1 MKLWPKAL
9 YDACMAAESTKA
21 PKLDAIDRNILRIL
35 VANGRIS
42 NSELAERVGLSP
54 SPCAQRVRR
63 LEASGVIKGYS
74 AVLNLEALGMGETVM
89 IEVSLDRHGDKVL
102 EEFGRAMS
110 ETPEVLEVHLMAGD
124 FDFFVKVAAS
134 STRDVERFLR
144 EHLFNVPGI
153 RHSRTGFSLRRLKD
167 AASFVPD

>member
-1 MKLWPKAL
+1 MQLILLYHSHMVEDSAKA
-9 YDACMAAESTKA
+9 M
-21 PKLDAIDRNILRIL
+21 KLDAIDRHILRIL
-35 VANGRIS
+35 VENGRIS
-42 NSELAERVGLSP
+42 NAELAERVGLSP

-63 LEASGVIKGYS
+63 LEASGVIAGYS

-89 IEVSLDRHGDKVL
+89 IEVSLDRHGAKVL

-124 FDFFVKVAAS
+124 FDYFVKVAAS
-134 STRDVERFLR
+134 STKDVERFLR
-144 EHLFNVPGI
+144 EHLFNIPGI

-167 AASFVPD
+167 TASFVPD